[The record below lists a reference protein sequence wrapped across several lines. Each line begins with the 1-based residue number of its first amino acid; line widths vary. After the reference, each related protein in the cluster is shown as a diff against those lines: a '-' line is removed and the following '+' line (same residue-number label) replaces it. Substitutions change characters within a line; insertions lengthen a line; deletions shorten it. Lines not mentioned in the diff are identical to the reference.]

1 MLAEQRFRR
10 LDASEKL
17 PQVYLEFGLRQE
29 KEREPQPSKKRCRG
43 QSMDIS
49 FVDGRSLGVP
59 EYMDM
64 VRGKTATL
72 FGAACEVAAI
82 IAWCD
87 DRTVQL
93 ARDFGLNMGIAFQ
106 IHDDYLGIWGDEDE
120 VGKTANDLAEKKRTL
135 PVVLA
140 LEMARLEAVS
150 WC

>member
-1 MLAEQRFRR
+1 
-10 LDASEKL
+10 
-17 PQVYLEFGLRQE
+17 
-29 KEREPQPSKKRCRG
+29 
-43 QSMDIS
+43 MDIS